1 MAGPSVIVIGAGAGG
16 LAAAARLAQ
25 QGAKVKVIEKNDCVG
40 GRCSIIHDNG
50 FRFDQGPSLVLMPE
64 IFLET
69 FQDLGT
75 SMNEEG
81 LDMLKCEPNYRIWF
95 ADGDTVELSSNLSQ
109 LKQEIQRHEGPD
121 SFPRLC
127 AFLSE
132 AGTYYDLALNYV
144 LRRNFPSILSL
155 LQPRV
160 LLGLLRM
167 RPWTTV
173 YGRASQYF
181 YSDKM
186 RRAWTF
192 ASMYLGMSPYVAPGT
207 YALLQYTETVDGI
220 WYPRGG
226 FQAILQALA
235 DVGSRFGVQYRL
247 NSTVESIIVS
257 KDHPKSAQGVRLS
270 SGDELYADI
279 VLANAD
285 LVYVYNELLPPSP
298 QACALKRRQASC
310 SSVSFFW
317 AMDRTLPQLNAHNI
331 FLAHKYQE
339 SFDAIFKHHSI
350 PNEPSFYVNVPSRV
364 DPTAAPAGKETMVV
378 LVPVGNLTSA
388 SVDET
393 QTWEQKIPAIRNFV
407 LEALKMRAGLGDLS
421 SDILSE
427 RYETPATWQSKFNLD
442 RGAILGLSHSFLNV
456 LSFRPK
462 TKHPDIEN
470 LYFVGAS
477 THPGTGVPIC
487 LAGGKLVA
495 QQILENYD
503 KAEEGWSSSSF
514 QIIMALVAVLVVTIS
529 LLANNLSSNGL
540 FVYLPEH

>member
-1 MAGPSVIVIGAGAGG
+1 
-16 LAAAARLAQ
+16 
-25 QGAKVKVIEKNDCVG
+25 
-40 GRCSIIHDNG
+40 
-50 FRFDQGPSLVLMPE
+50 MPE
-64 IFLET
+64 IFVET

-75 SMNEEG
+75 SMTEEG
-81 LDMLKCEPNYRIWF
+81 LDMLKCDPNYRIWF
-95 ADGDTVELSSNLSQ
+95 ADADTVELSSNLSQ

-121 SFPRLC
+121 SFPRVC
-127 AFLSE
+127 AFISE
-132 AGTYYDLALNYV
+132 AGIYYDSALKYV
-144 LRRNFPSILSL
+144 LHRNFPSILSL

-181 YSDKM
+181 HSDKM

-192 ASMYLGMSPYVAPGT
+192 GSMYLGMSPYEAPGT

-257 KDHPKSAQGVRLS
+257 KDHPKSAQGVRLA

-285 LVYVYNELLPPSP
+285 LVYAYNELLPLSP
-298 QACALKRRQASC
+298 EACALKPRLASC

-317 AMDRTLPQLNAHNI
+317 AINRKLPHLNAHNV
-331 FLAHKYQE
+331 FLANKYKE
-339 SFDAIFKHHSI
+339 SSDAIFKHHSI
-350 PNEPSFYVNVPSRV
+350 PKEPSFYMNVPSRV
-364 DPTAAPAGKETMVV
+364 DPTAAPAGKESVV
-378 LVPVGNLTSA
+378 ILVPVGHLTSTLA
-388 SVDET
+388 DET
-393 QTWEQKIPAIRNFV
+393 QSWEQRISAIRDFV
-407 LEALKMRAGLGDLS
+407 LETLKLRAGLEDLR
-421 SDILSE
+421 SDILFE
-427 RYETPATWQSKFNLD
+427 RYETPASWQSKFNLD

-462 TKHPDIEN
+462 TKYPDIEN

-495 QQILENYD
+495 QQIIVNYD
-503 KAEEGWSSSSF
+503 KAEKGWNSSSF
-514 QIIMALVAVLVVTIS
+514 PIIMALLTVLAVTIS
-529 LLANNLSSNGL
+529 LLANHLCGSSLSI
-540 FVYLPEH
+540 YLPEH